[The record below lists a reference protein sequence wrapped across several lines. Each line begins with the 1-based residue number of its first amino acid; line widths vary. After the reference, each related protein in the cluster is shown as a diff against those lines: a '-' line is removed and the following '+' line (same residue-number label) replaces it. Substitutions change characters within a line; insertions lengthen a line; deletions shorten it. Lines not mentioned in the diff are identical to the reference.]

1 MDEPKRKLSELE
13 AAGKAV
19 ETRLNKRGRENIDL
33 NAIRGK
39 KEDNDFDIDQEK
51 PRWQQPRSDNDLY
64 TPRYVRY
71 SGPKKEGLCGLC
83 PEEKWL
89 QLKDSAFW

>member
-1 MDEPKRKLSELE
+1 MAHADLNHLKDADEALLTSLK
-13 AAGKAV
+13 
-19 ETRLNKRGRENIDL
+19 NKGRENIDL
-33 NAIRGK
+33 NAVGVLVKPGK
-39 KEDNDFDIDQEK
+39 ETDLEK
-51 PRWQQPRSDNDLY
+51 PRFQQPRSDDDLY